1 MLISDKIC
9 WWYLNANQE
18 DYTLRGMVISI
29 LTLWRVRQVEIE
41 TKTGVSK
48 DMLLKRLKR
57 VEGQLRGIHKMIAED
72 RDCVSIVM
80 QLAAVRSGVEGVGA
94 LVLNNCMKLCF
105 LKGPDAT
112 TNIDSLSKAVA
123 IWGRVRGGDSK

>member
-1 MLISDKIC
+1 ME
-9 WWYLNANQE
+9 NE
-18 DYTLRGMVISI
+18 
-29 LTLWRVRQVEIE
+29 E
-41 TKTGVSK
+41 KTEVSK
-48 DMLLKRLKR
+48 DMLLRRLKR
-57 VEGQLRGIHKMIAED
+57 VEGQLRGIQKMIAED

-105 LKGPDAT
+105 YHGPDAT

>member
-1 MLISDKIC
+1 MES
-9 WWYLNANQE
+9 E
-18 DYTLRGMVISI
+18 
-29 LTLWRVRQVEIE
+29 E
-41 TKTGVSK
+41 KTEVSK
-48 DMLLKRLKR
+48 DMLLRRLKR
-57 VEGQLRGIHKMIAED
+57 LEGQLRGIQKMIAED

-105 LKGPDAT
+105 IKGPDST